1 MAGAEDKA
9 PVAKADCNIRLQKEG
24 PIRRHSH
31 LATLHSNAWGKDAS
45 PTEFISCLDKPSLDG
60 NKCRFNEG

>member
-31 LATLHSNAWGKDAS
+31 LATLHSNAWG
-45 PTEFISCLDKPSLDG
+45 EFISGLDKPSLDG